1 VRRARSRSRSIN
13 ECTQKIEALG
23 AMRLAGIP
31 DQDPQLSLILQLNS
45 LFAPKNSLLG
55 LQKFPVPL
63 RREIL
68 AASH

>member
-1 VRRARSRSRSIN
+1 VRRARSRSRSIY

-31 DQDPQLSLILQLNS
+31 DQDPQLSLILRLNS

-55 LQKFPVPL
+55 FQKFPVPL
-63 RREIL
+63 RREI
-68 AASH
+68 